1 MTQKFSHKKSIF
13 SKFLKKK
20 IQIEL
25 VHTIAGNA
33 QNQNILINVILLDP
47 KYVTDQSRAFYHSL
61 AMITGGL
68 MYQSPRRA
76 AHELI
81 PIIESRF
88 QPDQVTIVRN
98 QRIQA
103 TRSGVYI
110 DVPGM
115 IIIFFKF
122 RFSQNFHKIFDFTI
136 EIDVFVR
143 NLLGFKR
150 SHNSRFQPIYIFSKL
165 ASKFSQK
172 FQKNGD
178 FRI

>member
-1 MTQKFSHKKSIF
+1 
-13 SKFLKKK
+13 
-20 IQIEL
+20 
-25 VHTIAGNA
+25 
-33 QNQNILINVILLDP
+33 
-47 KYVTDQSRAFYHSL
+47 
-61 AMITGGL
+61 

-115 IIIFFKF
+115 IIIFSKFKF
-122 RFSQNFHKIFDFTI
+122 CKKSPKIFRRMNIFDFEI
-136 EIDVFVR
+136 EIDIF
-143 NLLGFKR
+143 LL
-150 SHNSRFQPIYIFSKL
+150 SKP
-165 ASKFSQK
+165 KFS
-172 FQKNGD
+172 
-178 FRI
+178 RI

>member
-1 MTQKFSHKKSIF
+1 MNLIF
-13 SKFLKKK
+13 SKILNK
-20 IQIEL
+20 IFQIEL

-115 IIIFFKF
+115 IIKF
-122 RFSQNFHKIFDFTI
+122 
-136 EIDVFVR
+136 
-143 NLLGFKR
+143 
-150 SHNSRFQPIYIFSKL
+150 FSKI
-165 ASKFSQK
+165 QPN
-172 FQKNGD
+172 FQKILTKMK
-178 FRI
+178 FLIPKSKLTFFAQKCPKITRF

>member
-1 MTQKFSHKKSIF
+1 MITSTF
-13 SKFLKKK
+13 
-20 IQIEL
+20 QIEL

-115 IIIFFKF
+115 IIIFFSTLFYDYHLGLQQPSLRRLVF
-122 RFSQNFHKIFDFTI
+122 RLMIS
-136 EIDVFVR
+136 
-143 NLLGFKR
+143 G
-150 SHNSRFQPIYIFSKL
+150 QPLI
-165 ASKFSQK
+165 
-172 FQKNGD
+172 G
-178 FRI
+178 

>member
-1 MTQKFSHKKSIF
+1 
-13 SKFLKKK
+13 
-20 IQIEL
+20 
-25 VHTIAGNA
+25 
-33 QNQNILINVILLDP
+33 
-47 KYVTDQSRAFYHSL
+47 
-61 AMITGGL
+61 

-115 IIIFFKF
+115 IIKKLIFL
-122 RFSQNFHKIFDFTI
+122 QNFHSKIT
-136 EIDVFVR
+136 
-143 NLLGFKR
+143 
-150 SHNSRFQPIYIFSKL
+150 
-165 ASKFSQK
+165 
-172 FQKNGD
+172 
-178 FRI
+178 

>member
-1 MTQKFSHKKSIF
+1 MITFTF
-13 SKFLKKK
+13 
-20 IQIEL
+20 QIEL

-115 IIIFFKF
+115 IIIFDFLQLRQF
-122 RFSQNFHKIFDFTI
+122 FSQFDIFI
-136 EIDVFVR
+136 QKSDVFQESDV
-143 NLLGFKR
+143 
-150 SHNSRFQPIYIFSKL
+150 FSKIQC
-165 ASKFSQK
+165 F
-172 FQKNGD
+172 
-178 FRI
+178 